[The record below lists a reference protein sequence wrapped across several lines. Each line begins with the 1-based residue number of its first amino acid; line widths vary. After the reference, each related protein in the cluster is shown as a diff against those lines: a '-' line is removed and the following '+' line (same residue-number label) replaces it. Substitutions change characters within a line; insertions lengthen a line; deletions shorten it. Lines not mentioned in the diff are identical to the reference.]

1 MKTTIE
7 FGGFYESIHDS
18 HIDMMTNNYFDDTP
32 LQDDE
37 NNFEYFDWSAIHK
50 SYIKSYCYKL
60 EEYIKDNYEIDIDFK
75 NISMNSPKEYNF
87 ATDVINCDVIKKK
100 IELLN
105 KELLKDEKFLEYLK
119 DSTQSYDGFMSFYT
133 YDQALNNKD
142 DMLSV
147 YVLRYLCNQLN
158 NIDSGYVDIEYD
170 IILTDEGDK
179 KLEEYEKVKQKE
191 IEFENMQLKLQF

>member
-7 FGGFYESIHDS
+7 FGGFYESIHS
-18 HIDMMTNNYFDDTP
+18 NHIDMMTNNYFDDTP

-50 SYIKSYCYKL
+50 SYIKSYCYEL
-60 EEYIKDNYEIDIDFK
+60 EAYIKDNYEIYIDFK
-75 NISMNSPKEYNF
+75 NISMHSPKEYNF
-87 ATDVINCDVIKKK
+87 ATDVIHCDVSKKK

-105 KELLKDEKFLEYLK
+105 KELLKDKKFLEYLK

-133 YDQALNNKD
+133 YEQAINNKD

-147 YVLRYLCNQLN
+147 YVLRYISNQLN
-158 NIDSGYVDIEYD
+158 NEYLDIEYY
-170 IILTDEGDK
+170 IILTDDGNK
-179 KLEEYEKVKQKE
+179 KLDEYEKVKQKE

>member
-75 NISMNSPKEYNF
+75 NISMHSPKEYNF

-133 YDQALNNKD
+133 YDQAINNKD

>member
-7 FGGFYESIHDS
+7 FGGFYESIHS
-18 HIDMMTNNYFDDTP
+18 NHIDMMTENYFDDTP
-32 LQDDE
+32 LQNDD
-37 NNFEYFDWSAIHK
+37 NNFDYFNWSAIHQ
-50 SYIKSYCYKL
+50 SYIESYVNKL
-60 EEYIKDNYEIDIDFK
+60 SQYIKDNYEIDIDFK
-75 NISMNSPKEYNF
+75 NISMHSPKEYNF
-87 ATDVINCDVIKKK
+87 ATDVIHCDVSKKK

-105 KELLKDEKFLEYLK
+105 KELLKDKKFLEYLK

-133 YDQALNNKD
+133 YEQAINNKD

-147 YVLRYLCNQLN
+147 YVLRYLCYDLN
-158 NIDSGYVDIEYD
+158 KNGYIDMEYD
-170 IILTDEGDK
+170 IVLTDEGNK

>member
-75 NISMNSPKEYNF
+75 NISMHSPKEYNF

-133 YDQALNNKD
+133 YDQAINNKD

-170 IILTDEGDK
+170 IILTDEGYK

>member
-7 FGGFYESIHDS
+7 FGGFYESIHSS
-18 HIDMMTNNYFDDTP
+18 HIDMMTENYFDDTP
-32 LQDDE
+32 LQNDE
-37 NNFEYFDWSAIHK
+37 NNFDYFDWSAIHQ
-50 SYIKSYCYKL
+50 SYIESYVNKL
-60 EEYIKDNYEIDIDFK
+60 SEYITENYEIDIDFK
-75 NISMNSPKEYNF
+75 NISMDSPKEYNF
-87 ATDVINCDVIKKK
+87 ATDVINCDVIKKQ

-105 KELLKDEKFLEYLK
+105 KELLKDKKFLEYLK

-133 YDQALNNKD
+133 YEQAINNKD

-147 YVLRYLCNQLN
+147 YVLRYISNQLN
-158 NIDSGYVDIEYD
+158 NEYLDIEYD
-170 IILTDEGDK
+170 IVLTDDGNK

>member
-75 NISMNSPKEYNF
+75 NISMHSPKEYNF

-119 DSTQSYDGFMSFYT
+119 ESTQSYDGFMSFYT
-133 YDQALNNKD
+133 YDQAINNKD

>member
-1 MKTTIE
+1 MKTTIK
-7 FGGFYESIHDS
+7 FGGFYESIHS
-18 HIDMMTNNYFDDTP
+18 NHIDMMTENYFDDTP

-37 NNFEYFDWSAIHK
+37 NNFEYFNWSAIHK

-87 ATDVINCDVIKKK
+87 ATDVIICDVSKKK

-105 KELLKDEKFLEYLK
+105 NKLIIDDEFAKYLK

-133 YDQALNNKD
+133 YDEALNNKD

-147 YVLRYLCNQLN
+147 YVLRYLCNDLN
-158 NIDSGYVDIEYD
+158 KDGYIDMEYD
-170 IILTDEGDK
+170 IILTDVGNK
-179 KLEEYEKVKQKE
+179 KLDEYEKVKQKE

>member
-7 FGGFYESIHDS
+7 FGGFYESYHS
-18 HIDMMTNNYFDDTP
+18 NHIDMMTNNYFDDTP
-32 LQDDE
+32 LQNDE
-37 NNFEYFDWSAIHK
+37 NNFDYFNWSAIHH
-50 SYIKSYCYKL
+50 SYIESYVNKL
-60 EEYIKDNYEIDIDFK
+60 SEYITENYEIDIDFK

-87 ATDVINCDVIKKK
+87 ATDVINCDVIKKQ

-105 KELLKDEKFLEYLK
+105 KELLKDKKFLEYLK

-133 YDQALNNKD
+133 YEQAINNKD

-147 YVLRYLCNQLN
+147 YVLRYLCHDLN
-158 NIDSGYVDIEYD
+158 KDGYIDMEYD
-170 IILTDEGDK
+170 IILTDVGNKQLD
-179 KLEEYEKVKQKE
+179 EYEKVKQKE

>member
-37 NNFEYFDWSAIHK
+37 NNFEYFDWNAIHK

-75 NISMNSPKEYNF
+75 NISMHSPKEYNF

-170 IILTDEGDK
+170 IILTDEGYK